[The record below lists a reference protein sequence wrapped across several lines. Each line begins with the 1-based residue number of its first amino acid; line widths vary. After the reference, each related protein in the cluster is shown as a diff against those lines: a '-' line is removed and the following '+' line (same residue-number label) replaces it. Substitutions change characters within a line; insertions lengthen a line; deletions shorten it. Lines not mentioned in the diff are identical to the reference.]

1 MTERS
6 SAELSGRTVEKAATR
21 QIPVWDLWVRVGH
34 WGLVS
39 GIAVTWLTTEGP
51 SVVHDNV
58 GYAVLALVALRLIWG
73 FIGPAKAR
81 FAGFVRKPGATLDY
95 ARRLLRGNE
104 PRHVGHNPLGGWMIV
119 ALLATA
125 FAAGATGWLYT
136 TDRFWGVEWVEELHE
151 FFAELL
157 LVLAALHVIG
167 VIVTSIRHRENL
179 VAAMWNG
186 RKRAPE
192 GDDVA

>member
-1 MTERS
+1 MQERVDTDVTDR
-6 SAELSGRTVEKAATR
+6 ALEKSKRSVA
-21 QIPVWDLWVRVGH
+21 VWDPLVRIGH
-34 WGLVS
+34 WGLVT

-51 SVVHDNV
+51 SVVHDTV
-58 GYAVLALVALRLIWG
+58 GYAVLALVALRLVWG
-73 FIGPAKAR
+73 FVGPQKAR
-81 FAGFVRKPGATLDY
+81 FLRFVRAPGATLDY

-119 ALLATA
+119 ALLVTA
-125 FAAGATGWLYT
+125 GAAAATGWLYT
-136 TDRFWGVEWVEELHE
+136 TDRFWGVKWMEELHE
-151 FFAELL
+151 VFATLI

-179 VAAMWNG
+179 VAAMWTG

-192 GDDVA
+192 GDDVP